1 MTVILKPAQNHN
13 PSPNWLSHVSVWL
26 LHSYMWCLKAA
37 WFLLIT
43 IVITP
48 TIGVSGLASQGLN

>member
-13 PSPNWLSHVSVWL
+13 PSPNWLSRLSVWL
-26 LHSYMWCLKAA
+26 LHSDIWSLKAL

-48 TIGVSGLASQGLN
+48 TLGVSGPASQGLN

>member
-13 PSPNWLSHVSVWL
+13 PSPNWLSHVSV
-26 LHSYMWCLKAA
+26 LHSYMWHLKAA

-48 TIGVSGLASQGLN
+48 TIGVSGLARQGLN